1 MSENYAIVDLDGYI
15 QEMRLAAAESIAP
28 ENTDNL
34 DEYISLNQM
43 KSLVESWCI
52 GHDNHNRP
60 IINEES
66 NINIFEDTVTW
77 ISNVGL
83 AKLAAEGLLECAWD
97 NESNDMIFWSPK
109 TKTQTKTQTNDK
121 PKSRPKNKGSERK
134 DT

>member
-109 TKTQTKTQTNDK
+109 TKTQTNDK